1 MGTRAEARRYP
12 TKRATTNKRI
22 FGRKNTEREGFGF
35 RSFCW
40 HKRPAARARGFC
52 LSAGERPPKTKTSLR
67 LSNPCDTKQLVSHL
81 SFLWKL
87 KTPLMRGL
95 KFPRRG
101 RDLNPR
107 SLAAYRFSRP
117 AVSTT
122 HTPLPNR
129 YNIYIITNLLRLRR
143 CQNFLGSQR
152 I

>member
-40 HKRPAARARGFC
+40 HTRPAARARGFC
-52 LSAGERPPKTKTSLR
+52 LSAGERPPQTKTSLP

-81 SFLWKL
+81 SFPWKL

-101 RDLNPR
+101 RDSN
-107 SLAAYRFSRP
+107 SRYGFP
-117 AVSTT
+117 YAVFPGLCLK
-122 HTPLPNR
+122 PLGH
-129 YNIYIITNLLRLRR
+129 LSKK
-143 CQNFLGSQR
+143 GSSSGKQ
-152 I
+152 INYTKLKSI